1 MAMLC
6 AADVSIASSEYDWVM
21 VRDEDGIQVYLKEY
35 WADKVKAFKGVVQIE
50 ASIDSLLAVITDI
63 KACTAWIHHCET
75 QELLLRQSFS
85 ECYHY
90 QLHHLPFP
98 ARNREFIF
106 HTQIRRIP
114 ETGEVDIEVQ
124 ALPEF
129 CTSHTQLCKKIPRY
143 SAIRVQHSHGTY
155 HLEPLGKKLTRITW
169 VQHTDPGGYLPHWVI
184 NNLLRNVPFKTLQS
198 LRKLVKEEKYRNAQ
212 MQLNRQ
218 GQISDIKLSV
228 P

>member
-1 MAMLC
+1 MQQFTALTPVNDPQGIWEYSKGTKKWNRTSYRESISCSGAVPVKKCLALLFMAMLC
-6 AADVSIASSEYDWVM
+6 AAGVSIASSEYDWVM

-50 ASIDSLLAVITDI
+50 ASIDSLLAVITDL

-106 HTQIRRIP
+106 HTRIRRIP
-114 ETGEVDIEVQ
+114 ETGEVNIEVQ

-129 CTSHTQLCKKIPRY
+129 CTRHTQLCKKIPRY

-155 HLEPLGKKLTRITW
+155 HLEPLGKKLTRI
-169 VQHTDPGGYLPHWVI
+169 HRYDL
-184 NNLLRNVPFKTLQS
+184 
-198 LRKLVKEEKYRNAQ
+198 
-212 MQLNRQ
+212 
-218 GQISDIKLSV
+218 
-228 P
+228 